1 MATRIL
7 ALTKD
12 GLGTSNFYTGL
23 DPVPNGLTSVYNE
36 LHDYERTAIN
46 AAFPLKMAVVGDN
59 KVAISVDGGAN
70 WTSAALGVA
79 GTIRQVQWT
88 AENELYVL
96 TSSVL
101 MFSNDNGA
109 TFAGIPLPAT
119 PGAGPL
125 MDMVW
130 TDSSQ
135 GVVLL
140 SGSLV
145 GGFLH
150 RTDDAGAN
158 WFTTDLTPAL
168 SAPEAPRRIA
178 TRGGGSI
185 SELLFLTSHN
195 LSYLYTT
202 GPTDPYGGTAAW
214 WNHNAAITTAFP
226 GYPATGYTGVT
237 DNNNRFDDLVWNGS
251 RILVG
256 GYNALR
262 AHGQSAP
269 AGTAITMYLT
279 DPALATATPSLDDYY
294 THSALNAFSVF
305 AGSSQLGSSLFPYRP
320 GLNSSV
326 DGGVSTTPF
335 QVFPGTQR
343 LLHHSLVA
351 DAPVAG
357 CTNPTSCNYD
367 EDVNTDNGT
376 CIDSVQLIN
385 CLTSSIIHTA
395 SPGFK
400 KLACHGPRSL
410 VSIEFLDPAMGNQVI
425 GISVGGVLAVNYG
438 TLISTALPPTVRL
451 ETFIG
456 GLVHFINST
465 TSYRATRVPPLE
477 NPVVPGS
484 IGAFYLESS
493 APGDASVACSII
505 GMGLLGVVTTQFSNI
520 YPGAVVRV
528 AEYPDQCFRVCGQ
541 GDCLV
546 SQALTLVSSHNTCY
560 DCLPQDTHRICMD
573 CSTQLRVNGVALG
586 TTCSGCVS
594 AGNSLNFSLQAQFP
608 EHTEETLTPL
618 EAGTEPGT
626 GCPLTL
632 TFTGDRTTLFPIG
645 SVITVFSGDSGI
657 YTVATVVYDSGSDLT
672 TVTTEGNFAETGDL
686 VEVTVFTE
694 CPCTVRTL
702 VQRIDA
708 TTGLPVMVYDS
719 TVACV
724 DGLVETDFSVLIEQY
739 GRYQVTIEA
748 QDCGGAKTCQYTLDV
763 CNGFKVTKTDCH
775 TYVISLDR
783 PANAL
788 TTGQLYQV
796 EIKDLSDNAV
806 LLNQSIADNNFPF
819 QFVNDDDTVYLITV
833 TAPGGQVWKAEVI
846 DLCDMENCKLRLA
859 NAIFC
864 NSDLCAT
871 PAGSQIADYNR
882 DELTRMSILSREIE
896 AAVFSLRYR
905 WTGIPDYGP
914 AQLQDLEML
923 ARMIATLRVS
933 SKRCADCAPT
943 STPAAPCATC

>member
-23 DPVPNGLTSVYNE
+23 DAVPNGLTSVYNE

-46 AAFPLKMAVVGDN
+46 AEDPLKMAVVGDN
-59 KVAISVDGGAN
+59 KVAISVDGGDN
-70 WTSAALGVA
+70 WTSAALGAA

-88 AENELYVL
+88 TENELYVL
-96 TSSVL
+96 TSSAL
-101 MFSNDNGA
+101 MFSSNSGA
-109 TFAGIPLPAT
+109 TFVGISLPAT
-119 PGAGPL
+119 VGAGPL

-130 TDSSQ
+130 KGTDQ
-135 GVVLL
+135 GVILL

-150 RTDDAGAN
+150 RTDDGGLT
-158 WFTTDLTPAL
+158 WVTTDLSSMLLPA
-168 SAPEAPRRIA
+168 EAPRRVA
-178 TRGGGSI
+178 NQGGPI
-185 SELLFLTSHN
+185 SELIFLTSHR
-195 LSYLYTT
+195 LRYLLNIDALLPYFTT
-202 GPTDPYGGTAAW
+202 TAVW
-214 WNHNAAITTAFP
+214 DHNAAIATAFP
-226 GYPATGYTGVT
+226 GYPATGYGGGS
-237 DNNNRFDDLVWNGS
+237 DANNRFDDIVWRSN
-251 RILVG
+251 RVLVG

-269 AGTAITMYLT
+269 LGSAITMYLT
-279 DPALATATPSLDDYY
+279 NPSLATASPSLVDYY
-294 THSALNAFSVF
+294 THSALNAFAVF
-305 AGSSQLGSSLFPYRP
+305 AGSSQLSTSLFPYRP

-326 DGGVSTTPF
+326 DGGISTTTF
-335 QVFPGTQR
+335 QLFARTER
-343 LLHHSLVA
+343 LLHHSSIA
-351 DAPVAG
+351 DVSVAG
-357 CTNPTSCNYD
+357 CTDPTSCNYD
-367 EDVNTDNGT
+367 ESFNTDNGT
-376 CIDSVQLIN
+376 CIDAVQLVN
-385 CLTSSIIHTA
+385 CLTNDIIHTA

-400 KLACHGPRSL
+400 RLACHGPRSL
-410 VSIEFLDPAMGNQVI
+410 ISVQMLDPAVASQVI
-425 GISVGGVLAVNYG
+425 GITIDGVLSVNYG
-438 TLISTALPPTVRL
+438 AMISTSLLPSERL
-451 ETFIG
+451 EEFIG
-456 GLVHFINST
+456 GLVYFINST
-465 TSYRATRVPPLE
+465 TSYRASRIPPLD
-477 NPVVPGS
+477 NPVVPGNA
-484 IGAFYLESS
+484 GAFYLESADPADVSVTCS
-493 APGDASVACSII
+493 AISI
-505 GMGLLGVVTTQFSNI
+505 GLLGVTTTDLSNI
-520 YPGAVVRV
+520 YPGAIVRV

-541 GDCLV
+541 GNCLV

-560 DCLPQDTHRICMD
+560 DCLPQETHRICMD
-573 CSTQLRVNGVALG
+573 CSTQLRVNGVVLG

-594 AGNSLNFSLQAQFP
+594 AGNSLDFSIQAQFP
-608 EHTEETLTPL
+608 FHMEEALTPL
-618 EAGTEPGT
+618 EEKTEPGT

-645 SVITVFSGDSGI
+645 SVITVFSDDSGL

-672 TVTTEGNFAETGDL
+672 TVTTEENFAETGEL
-686 VEVTVFTE
+686 LEVTVFTE

-708 TTGLPVMVYDS
+708 TTGLPVTVYDS

-788 TTGQLYQV
+788 NTGQLYQV
-796 EIKDLSDNAV
+796 EIKDLSDNTV
-806 LLNQSIADNNFPF
+806 LLNQSIADSNFPF

-833 TAPGGQVWKAEVI
+833 TAPGGQVWKTEVI

-882 DELTRMSILSREIE
+882 DELTRMSIVSREIE

-923 ARMIATLRVS
+923 ARMITTLRVS

-943 STPAAPCATC
+943 STTAAPCATC